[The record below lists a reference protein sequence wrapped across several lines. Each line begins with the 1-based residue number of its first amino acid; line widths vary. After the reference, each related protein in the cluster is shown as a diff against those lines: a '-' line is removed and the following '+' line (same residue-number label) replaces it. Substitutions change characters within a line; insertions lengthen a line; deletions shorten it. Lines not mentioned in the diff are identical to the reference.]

1 MADELTDDELHN
13 LISAARAS
21 RSDAIPAVPGGAAMS
36 YDFRRPQQVH
46 KDHARRMES
55 LHEQFARSLAAT
67 LSSNMRQV
75 IDVDLA
81 FCDQLL
87 YHEFISS
94 LPNPGSAYS
103 FTMAPFGGQAILS
116 MANELVMAIID
127 RAFGGQ
133 GRSFVGG
140 DDRTL
145 TQIEMN
151 IVNKLAGRMFADL
164 ETTWEPIAR
173 VEITEVVLETNPE
186 FVQIA
191 APGDGCFIVAFEA
204 NARSATGLVHLCY
217 PMGTLEPLITR
228 LSPAPGM
235 RGRESNPAQVDR
247 QRRALGKMKIPVHL
261 QVARGALSLNE
272 VADLQEG
279 DVVKLDTQ
287 KDEPAV
293 LFVGGRAKYLARP
306 GLQGRKRA
314 AKIIEEIDA
323 DSEDL
328 YG

>member
-21 RSDAIPAVPGGAAMS
+21 REPDLPAISGTAAMS
-36 YDFRRPQQVH
+36 YDFGRPQQVH
-46 KDHARRMES
+46 KDQARRMES
-55 LHEQFARSLAAT
+55 IHEEFARLLAAT

-75 IDVDLA
+75 VDVDLA
-81 FCDQLL
+81 FCDQLV
-87 YHEFISS
+87 YHEFIGA
-94 LPNPGSAYS
+94 LPNSGIAYS
-103 FTMAPFGGQAILS
+103 FVLSPMGGQAILS
-116 MANELVMAIID
+116 MANELVMSIID

-133 GRSFVGG
+133 GQSFAGG
-140 DDRTL
+140 DDRSL

-151 IVNKLAGRMFADL
+151 IVNKLAGRIFADL
-164 ETTWEPIAR
+164 EATWDPVAR
-173 VEITEVVLETNPE
+173 VEITEVALETNPE
-186 FVQIA
+186 FMQIA
-191 APGDGCFIVAFEA
+191 
-204 NARSATGLVHLCY
+204 ATGLVHLCY
-217 PMGTLEPLITR
+217 PLGSLEPLSARLVPPPGTR
-228 LSPAPGM
+228 MKEATPD
-235 RGRESNPAQVDR
+235 QIDR
-247 QRRALGKMKIPVHL
+247 QRKALGKMKIPVHL
-261 QVARGALSLNE
+261 QVAHGALSLNE
-272 VADLQEG
+272 VAQLQEG

-314 AKIIEEIDA
+314 AKIIDEIDA